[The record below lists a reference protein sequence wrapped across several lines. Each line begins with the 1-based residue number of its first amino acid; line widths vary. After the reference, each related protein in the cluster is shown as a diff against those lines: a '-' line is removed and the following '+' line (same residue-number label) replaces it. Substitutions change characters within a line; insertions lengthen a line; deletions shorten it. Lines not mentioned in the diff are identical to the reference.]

1 MINIEIVKYFHTILI
16 DEFGG
21 SAGIRDL
28 YALKAAIQRPF
39 STFDGKDLYPTIY
52 DKAAALVE
60 SLVKNHAFI
69 DGNKRIGYVMLRFY
83 LIESGYDL
91 SASQTDKYNFIIE
104 ISKGNLDF
112 ERIKEW
118 IVRNARLCEQ

>member
-1 MINIEIVKYFHTILI
+1 MINIEIVKYFHSILI
-16 DEFGG
+16 DEFVG
-21 SAGIRDL
+21 STGIRDL
-28 YALKAAIQRPF
+28 NALKAAIQRPY

-69 DGNKRIGYVMLRFY
+69 DGNKRIGYVMLRFF
-83 LIESGYDL
+83 LMESGYDL
-91 SASQTDKYNFIIE
+91 SASQTDKYIFIRE

-112 ERIKEW
+112 DSIKKW
-118 IVRNARLCEQ
+118 IVQYARKI

>member
-1 MINIEIVKYFHTILI
+1 MINIEIVKYFHPILI
-16 DEFGG
+16 EEFGG
-21 SAGIRDL
+21 SNGIRDL
-28 YALKAAIQRPF
+28 NALKAAIQRPY

-69 DGNKRIGYVMLRFY
+69 DGNKRIGYVMLRFF
-83 LIESGYDL
+83 LMESGFDL

-112 ERIKEW
+112 EGIKRW
-118 IVRNARLCEQ
+118 IVQNARKI

>member
-1 MINIEIVKYFHTILI
+1 MINIEIVKYFHSILI

-21 SAGIRDL
+21 SSGIRDL
-28 YALKAAIQRPF
+28 NALKAAIQRPY

-52 DKAAALVE
+52 EKAAALVE
-60 SLVKNHAFI
+60 SLVKNHAFV
-69 DGNKRIGYVMLRFY
+69 DGNKRIGYVMLRFF

-104 ISKGNLDF
+104 ISKGKLEF
-112 ERIKEW
+112 EGIKKW
-118 IVRNARLCEQ
+118 IFQNAQKI

>member
-1 MINIEIVKYFHTILI
+1 MINIELVKYFHSILI

-21 SAGIRDL
+21 SNGIRDL
-28 YALKAAIQRPF
+28 NALKAAIQRPY
-39 STFDGKDLYPTIY
+39 STFEGKDLYPSIY

-69 DGNKRIGYVMLRFY
+69 DGNKRIGYVMLRFF
-83 LIESGYDL
+83 LMESGYDL

-104 ISKGNLDF
+104 ISKGNLEF
-112 ERIKEW
+112 EGIKEW
-118 IVRNARLCEQ
+118 IVRNARDI

>member
-1 MINIEIVKYFHTILI
+1 MINIEIVKYFHSILI

-21 SAGIRDL
+21 SSGIRDL
-28 YALKAAIQRPF
+28 NALKAAIQRPY

-60 SLVKNHAFI
+60 SLVKNHAFV
-69 DGNKRIGYVMLRFY
+69 DGNKRIGYVMLRFF

-104 ISKGNLDF
+104 ISKGNLEF
-112 ERIKEW
+112 EGIKKW
-118 IVRNARLCEQ
+118 IVKNAQKI

>member
-1 MINIEIVKYFHTILI
+1 MINIEIVKYFHSILI

-21 SAGIRDL
+21 SSGIRDL
-28 YALKAAIQRPF
+28 NALKAAIQRPY

-60 SLVKNHAFI
+60 SLVKNHAFV
-69 DGNKRIGYVMLRFY
+69 DGNKRIGYVMLRFF

-104 ISKGNLDF
+104 ISKGNLEF
-112 ERIKEW
+112 EGIKRW
-118 IVRNARLCEQ
+118 IVQNAQKS